1 MQGSPVV
8 SVKRSQE
15 PPSGRAAS
23 APATGR
29 AASLPTAPSPGKPP
43 AASARLPV
51 SRSRPAGID
60 AKLRSKEQLRDSNSI
75 MVQPGDS
82 LWKLSR
88 RYFGK
93 GRLWRLLWKANAGI
107 RDPHLIRPGQLLLL
121 PPRPDMQFAS
131 MARGGAS
138 S

>member
-1 MQGSPVV
+1 MQGSPAV

-15 PPSGRAAS
+15 PPSGRAAR

-60 AKLRSKEQLRDSNSI
+60 AKLRSKEQLRDPNSI

-82 LWKLSR
+82 LGKLSR